1 VSSRPTVSKQD
12 AVDRLHRI
20 MALAPQPLG
29 PGSKE
34 HKRTFERLAHHLGL
48 TVDDAATKVSL
59 AEQACRALGRP
70 WDASCY
76 SVGDTITGV
85 GIARILAGMEELA
98 DREGKR
104 VDPDQGVTEEDLVE
118 DERLALE
125 WGIAEHLAALSE
137 ASEAPTEFE
146 PAGRAFGASDVDFSS
161 NGWMASLA
169 EVQGWLRLDYQL
181 DLVDPLDFVGTLVRS
196 LGFDD
201 RDEALEDVND
211 VDAPRLSMVALERLR
226 ERAERS
232 LRLQQVFTEALESED
247 GSQRNATARWREQWE
262 DEPEEEEST
271 GPVSAKA
278 LTWPINEFSDRAVRK
293 RLNLSP
299 SYQRGDVW
307 PTGDSQMLIESILRG
322 IPLPSVIIL
331 KSNQEGVAPYE
342 VVDGKQRLTAILRFI
357 GKHPRAVELVDE
369 VNRRNPD
376 TDMRRLFE
384 EDYPAFRRAW
394 KNLEGEQ
401 LTASKERE
409 YYFPFKLRQDVPT
422 LSGPLAPLA
431 GKYYTQIKRLP
442 VQVAD
447 DNVEVGEI
455 FERVTEY
462 KIPVIEYS
470 KATSRQ
476 IHEVFNLYNKQG
488 KHLNAEEIRNA
499 VYHELDFMRALIVA
513 SGDNQDVQA
522 VAPFLAPA
530 WDDLGPMHEL
540 LDDYGFG
547 VSRYRRTKVLSWLCS
562 LLFLDNVENGKPRL
576 QSTARQIDSLLQR
589 IKEAPRDPLRQGHTI
604 SAALLLV
611 MTAMDAH
618 AAVDEAWAPR
628 FKDTKAGTK
637 WQELQLVASLLGV
650 AMAAVVFG
658 DETADRLADAA
669 PVLAGKTATKEWERP
684 EKTQTGTQWHFI
696 ATRALWIAH
705 ELGVDANEASHRLA
719 EQFGQSGITAIQMVA
734 ADDRR
739 R

>member
-1 VSSRPTVSKQD
+1 VGSRQSVSKQA
-12 AVDRLHRI
+12 AVDRLHCI
-20 MALAPQPLG
+20 MARPPQPLG

-34 HKRTFERLAHHLGL
+34 HKLTFELLAQHLGL
-48 TVDDAATKVSL
+48 TVEEGATKVGL
-59 AEQACRALGRP
+59 AAEACRALGRP
-70 WDASCY
+70 WDASCF
-76 SVGDTITGV
+76 STGDTITGT
-85 GIARILAGMEELA
+85 GIARILDGMEELA
-98 DREGKR
+98 GGEGQR
-104 VDPDQGVTEEDLVE
+104 VDVEQGVTEADLVD
-118 DERLALE
+118 DERKALE
-125 WGIAEHLAALSE
+125 WGVAEHLAALSE
-137 ASEAPTEFE
+137 ASEAPDEFE
-146 PAGRAFGASDVDFSS
+146 PAGVTFAPSEVDFTA
-161 NGWMASLA
+161 NAWMTSLA

-181 DLVDPLDFVGTLVRS
+181 DLVDPLDFATTLVRN
-196 LGFDD
+196 LGFDELP
-201 RDEALEDVND
+201 EALD
-211 VDAPRLSMVALERLR
+211 DASSVPKLSLVALERLR
-226 ERAERS
+226 ERAERG
-232 LRLQQVFTEALESED
+232 LRLQQVFTEELEAEA
-247 GSQRNATARWREQWE
+247 GSQTSATARWLEAWE

-307 PTGDSQMLIESILRG
+307 PTADSQMLIESILRG

-357 GKHPRAVELVDE
+357 GKHPRAIELVEE
-369 VNRRNPD
+369 VDARHQD
-376 TDMRRLFE
+376 VDMLRLFE
-384 EDYPAFRRAW
+384 NDYPAFRRAW

-409 YYFPFKLRQDVPT
+409 YYFPFKLRHDVPT

-431 GKYYTQIKRLP
+431 GMYYTQIKRMP
-442 VQVAD
+442 IQVAD

-513 SGDNQDVQA
+513 SGDNTDVLT
-522 VAPFLAPA
+522 VAPFLSPA
-530 WDDLGPMHEL
+530 WDELGQMQEL

-547 VSRYRRTKVLSWLCS
+547 TSRYRRTKVLSWLCA
-562 LLFLDNVENGKPRL
+562 LLFLDNMENGKPRL
-576 QSTARQIDSLLQR
+576 QSTSRQIDSLLQR
-589 IKEAPRDPLRQGHTI
+589 IKEDSRDPLRQGQKI
-604 SAALLLV
+604 STALLLV

-628 FKDTKAGTK
+628 FKDTKSGTK

-650 AMAAVVFG
+650 AMAAAVFG
-658 DETADRLADAA
+658 EETADRLAEAA
-669 PVLAGKTATKEWERP
+669 PALAQKTGTKEWERP
-684 EKTQTGTQWHFI
+684 AKTQTGTQWHFI
-696 ATRALWIAH
+696 ATRALWIAQ
-705 ELGVDANEASHRLA
+705 ELGVDIEKASDRLV
-719 EQFGQSGITAIQMVA
+719 EQFGQSGVASLQLAA